1 MMSRLLGIDFG
12 LKRIGIAIT
21 DEKRQFAFPHDV
33 IENDSGAI
41 RKISA
46 LVKKEK
52 IKKII
57 LGLPLNPQ
65 GAPNPILKKAEK
77 FKEKLEKAAKIRI
90 EFESEI
96 FTTKEARR
104 LQGKH
109 KKIDASAAALIL
121 KSYLERLSQS

>member
-1 MMSRLLGIDFG
+1 MSRLLGIDFG
-12 LKRIGIAIT
+12 LKRIGVAIT
-21 DEKRQFAFPHDV
+21 DEKRQFAFPYDV
-33 IENDSGAI
+33 MENDSGTI
-41 RKISA
+41 RKISV

-77 FKEKLEKAAKIRI
+77 FKEKLEKIAKIPVA
-90 EFESEI
+90 FESEV
-96 FTTKEARR
+96 FTTKEAERI
-104 LQGKH
+104 QGKH

-121 KSYLERLSQS
+121 KSYLERTSQP